1 MERTFF
7 SCESKNFFKV
17 NIIIRIIIE
26 CLIMTLHVFVLLNS
40 PNIEDKK
47 IILILQNHVC
57 VLSLI
62 LHCMLQSEEKLE
74 TNYWLVFGGMV
85 QTRKGKLHEIR
96 LHDSIYH

>member
-57 VLSLI
+57 VFKFNSSL
-62 LHCMLQSEEKLE
+62 
-74 TNYWLVFGGMV
+74 YVAV
-85 QTRKGKLHEIR
+85 RGKA
-96 LHDSIYH
+96 